1 MVFHLGSSNLPC
13 RATLCRG
20 RVHAFDGSP
29 VVLMEGGTTSGAAV
43 GFAWPVLLTGALALA
58 LLIWL
63 TLRHLSLRPSNDR
76 SWVND
81 NERMATA
88 DFNGDEVTIR
98 NVRDFNW
105 RSTRDFDER
114 WIDVKVNLDKIS
126 KIWFVLEYF
135 DPSKR
140 QMAHTIMSF
149 ETEDGERLACSIEVR
164 REKGERY
171 HPLKG
176 MFRQYELIYVW
187 ATERDVIG
195 VRTRCRKKSVTH
207 LFEAVVLGPGNE
219 RRMLESY
226 LRRTNKLSEDPEW
239 YNTITNT
246 CTTNIVRH
254 VNEVYPGR
262 VPRAI
267 SILLPGLSPKL
278 LHRNNLV
285 KMTGTLEETLEMSII
300 DGKGDSWDGSGDF
313 GDWIRSVGSIDS
325 SP

>member
-1 MVFHLGSSNLPC
+1 
-13 RATLCRG
+13 
-20 RVHAFDGSP
+20 
-29 VVLMEGGTTSGAAV
+29 MEGGTSSGSVAV
-43 GFAWPVLLTGALALA
+43 GFAWPVLLAGGLALSF
-58 LLIWL
+58 LVWLIM
-63 TLRHLSLRPSNDR
+63 RHLSLRPSNDR

-105 RSTRDFDER
+105 RSSRDFDER
-114 WIDVKVNLDKIS
+114 WIDVNINLDKIS

-135 DPSKR
+135 EPSKR

-207 LFEAVVLGPGNE
+207 LFEAVVLGLGNE

-226 LRRTNKLSEDPEW
+226 LRRTNKLSKDPEW

-246 CTTNIVRH
+246 CTTNIVGH

-285 KMTGTLEETLEMSII
+285 KMTGTLEETLQMSII
-300 DGKGDSWDGSGDF
+300 DERADSWDGSSDF
-313 GDWIRSVGSIDS
+313 GDWIRSEGSIDS
-325 SP
+325 SL

>member
-1 MVFHLGSSNLPC
+1 
-13 RATLCRG
+13 
-20 RVHAFDGSP
+20 
-29 VVLMEGGTTSGAAV
+29 MEGGASSGFVATWLGLPILLV
-43 GFAWPVLLTGALALA
+43 GGLALSF
-58 LLIWL
+58 LIWL
-63 TLRHLSLRPSNDR
+63 ILRHLSLRPSNDR

-88 DFNGDEVTIR
+88 DFDGDMVTIR

-114 WIDVKVNLDKIS
+114 WIDVKINLDKIS

-140 QMAHTIMSF
+140 QMAHTILSF
-149 ETEDGERLACSIEVR
+149 ETEDGERIACSIEVR

-176 MFRQYELIYVW
+176 LFRQYELIYVW

-226 LRRTNKLSEDPEW
+226 LGRTNKLSVEPEW

-246 CTTNIVRH
+246 CTTNIVGH
-254 VNEVYPGR
+254 VNQVYPGR

-300 DGKGDSWDGSGDF
+300 DERANSWDESSDF
-313 GDWIRSVGSIDS
+313 GDWIRSEGSIDS

>member
-1 MVFHLGSSNLPC
+1 
-13 RATLCRG
+13 
-20 RVHAFDGSP
+20 
-29 VVLMEGGTTSGAAV
+29 MEGGASSGFVAAWL
-43 GFAWPVLLTGALALA
+43 GLPILLTGGLALSF
-58 LLIWL
+58 LIWL
-63 TLRHLSLRPSNDR
+63 ILRHLSLRPSNDR

-81 NERMATA
+81 NERLATA
-88 DFNGDEVTIR
+88 DFDGDMVTIR

-114 WIDVKVNLDKIS
+114 WIDVKINLNKMS

-149 ETEDGERLACSIEVR
+149 ETEDGERIACSIEVR
-164 REKGERY
+164 REEGERY

-176 MFRQYELIYVW
+176 LFRQYELIYVW

-226 LRRTNKLSEDPEW
+226 LRRTNKLSVEPEW

-246 CTTNIVRH
+246 CTTNIVGH
-254 VNEVYPGR
+254 VNQVYPGR

-300 DGKGDSWDGSGDF
+300 DERANSWDESSDF
-313 GDWIRSVGSIDS
+313 GDWIRSEGSIDS

>member
-1 MVFHLGSSNLPC
+1 MEAGS
-13 RATLCRG
+13 AG
-20 RVHAFDGSP
+20 GSI
-29 VVLMEGGTTSGAAV
+29 AV
-43 GFAWPVLLTGALALA
+43 GFSSVVLLVGGLALSF
-58 LLIWL
+58 LIWVI
-63 TLRHLSLRPSNDR
+63 LRHLSLRPSNDR

-88 DFNGDEVTIR
+88 DFDGDMVTIR

-114 WIDVKVNLDKIS
+114 WIDVKINLDTIS

-149 ETEDGERLACSIEVR
+149 ETEDGERIACSIEVR

-176 MFRQYELIYVW
+176 LFRQYELIYVW

-226 LRRTNKLSEDPEW
+226 LRRTNKLSVEPEW

-246 CTTNIVRH
+246 CTTNIVGH
-254 VNEVYPGR
+254 VNQVYPGR

-267 SILLPGLSPKL
+267 SILLPGLSPRL

-300 DGKGDSWDGSGDF
+300 DQRGNSWDESSDF
-313 GDWIRSVGSIDS
+313 GDWIRSEGSIDS

>member
-1 MVFHLGSSNLPC
+1 
-13 RATLCRG
+13 
-20 RVHAFDGSP
+20 
-29 VVLMEGGTTSGAAV
+29 MEGGTTSGAAV

-313 GDWIRSVGSIDS
+313 GDWIRSEGSIDS